1 MRGGRGRSRRERWG
15 DGKIGAQAFGGK
27 SSARHQIL
35 GSDGP
40 SRSFSWVAITMVNIV
55 AGFFIGCLV
64 GVLSLGL
71 WVAIVILH
79 IVCIVK
85 GVNGQRLIIPGVSEY
100 ANKF

>member
-1 MRGGRGRSRRERWG
+1 MDLLENL
-15 DGKIGAQAFGGK
+15 A
-27 SSARHQIL
+27 L
-35 GSDGP
+35 G
-40 SRSFSWVAITMVNIV
+40 FSVALTFQNIALV
-55 AGFFIGCLV
+55 FIGCLV

>member
-1 MRGGRGRSRRERWG
+1 MFCVGRRPPT
-15 DGKIGAQAFGGK
+15 
-27 SSARHQIL
+27 
-35 GSDGP
+35 GSDP
-40 SRSFSWVAITMVNIV
+40 LSYITVSSHP
-55 AGFFIGCLV
+55 AQPFIGCLV
-64 GVLSLGL
+64 GLLSLGL